1 MADRPIEQLTFREKI
16 RDCSHRAREL
26 VEHIDQNLV
35 PHLHELHKRTR
46 PPRTDKEED
55 VTDVTV
61 RNLVAAAMESQ
72 QYAGQIEEQIEAY
85 GESIKKELERIL
97 KPPPV

>member
-1 MADRPIEQLTFREKI
+1 MAQRPLEQLTFREKI

-46 PPRTDKEED
+46 PPRTEKDEQI
-55 VTDVTV
+55 TDVTV
-61 RNLVAAAMESQ
+61 RNLVAAALESHR
-72 QYAGQIEEQIEAY
+72 YAAQVEDQIEAY
-85 GESIKKELERIL
+85 GKAIEGELGQIL
-97 KPPPV
+97 KPPPI